1 MGIGTGGA
9 RVRSRIAGLTVLA
22 AVLATALFGI
32 PLAVAAARYFIA
44 DERHE
49 LERTADMVAL
59 SVRGDLATTHHTAV
73 NGHPERGTDAGVYDA
88 SGVLVGG
95 AGPHNAGTLGT
106 RAASGVVASGEV
118 GGRYAVAVPI
128 SDGDNIVG
136 TVLVT
141 AGRGQV
147 YGRIGTAWAAMAGLA
162 AAAVGVSLLL
172 ARHQARRLT
181 LPLEQTAVSAERLGS
196 GDFTVRS
203 APSGIAEIDSV
214 NSALDR
220 TAERL
225 AGMIDRERAF
235 TADVSHQLRTPLTGV
250 RLVLEEALTDPDTDP
265 RQAIRDAL
273 AATDSL
279 QATVVDLLAFARDVP
294 RSSAPLDVDS
304 LAADVHLRWNGIFA
318 AAGRPLR
325 IDVRSPVPVG
335 EFSHGTAQQILDVML
350 GNALQHGA
358 GAVTVTIREASGAL
372 AVDVSDEGLAITRD
386 ARSLFVRRSTDATG
400 TGIGLA
406 LARSLAE
413 SEGGR
418 LDLSS
423 RSPNT
428 FTLIISTMSEPQA
441 AP

>member
-1 MGIGTGGA
+1 
-9 RVRSRIAGLTVLA
+9 
-22 AVLATALFGI
+22 
-32 PLAVAAARYFIA
+32 
-44 DERHE
+44 
-49 LERTADMVAL
+49 
-59 SVRGDLATTHHTAV
+59 
-73 NGHPERGTDAGVYDA
+73 
-88 SGVLVGG
+88 
-95 AGPHNAGTLGT
+95 
-106 RAASGVVASGEV
+106 
-118 GGRYAVAVPI
+118 
-128 SDGDNIVG
+128 
-136 TVLVT
+136 
-141 AGRGQV
+141 
-147 YGRIGTAWAAMAGLA
+147 
-162 AAAVGVSLLL
+162 
-172 ARHQARRLT
+172 
-181 LPLEQTAVSAERLGS
+181 
-196 GDFTVRS
+196 
-203 APSGIAEIDSV
+203 
-214 NSALDR
+214 
-220 TAERL
+220 
-225 AGMIDRERAF
+225 
-235 TADVSHQLRTPLTGV
+235 LRTPLTGV